1 MKQLI
6 IVVAVIFISS
16 CGSNSTEDKMAETDS
31 TVTSDTVYTPMA
43 DTARTVEVVRTK
55 GFYIWDVNMEKK
67 TLRKNPALSAADI
80 NADSVINGLNKQ
92 YENILLE
99 KVSIS
104 KDTIKL
110 KIKDSDYLT
119 NQIGSTGAAQY
130 MAQTIINLTSV
141 AGINYVMIVFK
152 EGSHASPG
160 LYMRKD
166 FPGYIIVQ

>member
-1 MKQLI
+1 MKQIKLF
-6 IVVAVIFISS
+6 IVILFFAS
-16 CGSNSTEDKMAETDS
+16 CGNNSDDVETTVTDS
-31 TVTSDTVYTPMA
+31 TGKADTVFTALA
-43 DTARTVEVVRTK
+43 DKGKSFEVLGPK
-55 GFYIWDVNMEKK
+55 GFYVWDVDMEKK
-67 TLRKNPALSAADI
+67 TLRKNPALSATNI
-80 NADSVINGLNKQ
+80 NADSVINGLNRQ

-119 NQIGSTGAAQY
+119 NQVGSTGAAQY
-130 MAQTIINLTSV
+130 MAQAIINLTSV
-141 AGINYVMIVFK
+141 PGIKYVLIVFK

-166 FPGYIIVQ
+166 FPGYIILQ